1 MRFWYTVLFAASLVS
16 CVGTVQAQEKK
27 PGKKPDSAVASDK
40 KGEETKSSPLFLRV
54 DREGKEP
61 RALQVAIAKYEIVS
75 GPFQGATVDLI
86 GAVHVGT
93 KQYYSD
99 LNQRF
104 RNYDSVLYELVA
116 DPEVNK
122 PNQRAQGG
130 FNPISGLQTGMKE
143 ALELS
148 FQLDEVDY
156 SPANFV
162 HADMSPGEF
171 GEDMKKRNDGFIG
184 MFARMMGAGIAVQ
197 ASKKG
202 QQQQAEMMAAMVS
215 KDPIRLRRVM
225 AEQFESMEGQMAG
238 LADKDGKSTLVT
250 ERNRKAFEVLQSE
263 LEGGKRK
270 LAVFYGAAHLNDMH
284 DRLLKDFQAKP
295 ISTDWVDAWPLR

>member
-1 MRFWYTVLFAASLVS
+1 M
-16 CVGTVQAQEKK
+16 
-27 PGKKPDSAVASDK
+27 
-40 KGEETKSSPLFLRV
+40 
-54 DREGKEP
+54 
-61 RALQVAIAKYEIVS
+61 
-75 GPFQGATVDLI
+75 DLI

-184 MFARMMGAGIAVQ
+184 MFARMMGGDSRSSEQERAAT
-197 ASKKG
+197 ASRNDGCYGVKRPDSTPSSNG
-202 QQQQAEMMAAMVS
+202 RA
-215 KDPIRLRRVM
+215 IRIHGR
-225 AEQFESMEGQMAG
+225 SNG
-238 LADKDGKSTLVT
+238 
-250 ERNRKAFEVLQSE
+250 
-263 LEGGKRK
+263 
-270 LAVFYGAAHLNDMH
+270 
-284 DRLLKDFQAKP
+284 RLG
-295 ISTDWVDAWPLR
+295 R